1 MTDKQFLSWLR
12 SWLLFSLVKQQSDLF
27 FFDMTKLFLT
37 ILLFL
42 MYSFLNNTAIASQQ
56 TWAPV
61 YHILIHPGMIQIQ
74 MLRLVF
80 HYVKMWF
87 QIMVLLV
94 VHIKSLST
102 CFFSSIATISK
113 GCEFSWRG
121 AVKKNLLLQ
130 GCMASCKEFGWSS
143 NNEKKRG

>member
-1 MTDKQFLSWLR
+1 MRKPRNLTNQFLQTRLKTLDWQTIPQLTQILTSVQFGKATEWP
-12 SWLLFSLVKQQSDLF
+12 FF
-27 FFDMTKLFLT
+27 FFDMTKLFLI

-56 TWAPV
+56 TWALV

-87 QIMVLLV
+87 SDYGLTHCSYQKPFNLFL
-94 VHIKSLST
+94 
-102 CFFSSIATISK
+102 FFYSYN
-113 GCEFSWRG
+113 F
-121 AVKKNLLLQ
+121 
-130 GCMASCKEFGWSS
+130 
-143 NNEKKRG
+143 KRLWI

>member
-1 MTDKQFLSWLR
+1 MRKPKNLTNQFLQTRLKTLDWQTIPQLTQILTSVQFGKATEWP
-12 SWLLFSLVKQQSDLF
+12 F
-27 FFDMTKLFLT
+27 FFDMTKLFLI

-121 AVKKNLLLQ
+121 AVK
-130 GCMASCKEFGWSS
+130 
-143 NNEKKRG
+143 

>member
-1 MTDKQFLSWLR
+1 MRKPKNLTNQFLQTRLKTLEWQTVPQLTQMLTSVQFGKATEWP
-12 SWLLFSLVKQQSDLF
+12 F
-27 FFDMTKLFLT
+27 FYTTKLFLI

-121 AVKKNLLLQ
+121 AVK
-130 GCMASCKEFGWSS
+130 
-143 NNEKKRG
+143 